1 MDGIDEAVLL
11 LHQHK
16 LREFESEGNR
26 PSFFFFFL
34 VRHCSWISDI
44 CLNVILSIYYFPL
57 GMVVV
62 ARGIPYSGTS

>member
-1 MDGIDEAVLL
+1 MDGTDEAVLL

-26 PSFFFFFL
+26 PSFFFL
-34 VRHCSWISDI
+34 VRHCNWISDI
-44 CLNVILSIYYFPL
+44 YLNVILSVYYFPL